1 MKNRIYLQALYK
13 HCMEF
18 QEQKKIGEG
27 RLVYTEIKIQK
38 KYFNA
43 VLWHKEKKKIFVKT
57 SIS

>member
-1 MKNRIYLQALYK
+1 
-13 HCMEF
+13 MEF

-43 VLWHKEKKKIFVKT
+43 VLWHKEKKKFVKT

>member
-1 MKNRIYLQALYK
+1 
-13 HCMEF
+13 MEF

-43 VLWHKEKKKIFVKT
+43 VLWHKEKKEICQNLN
-57 SIS
+57 ILILLRA